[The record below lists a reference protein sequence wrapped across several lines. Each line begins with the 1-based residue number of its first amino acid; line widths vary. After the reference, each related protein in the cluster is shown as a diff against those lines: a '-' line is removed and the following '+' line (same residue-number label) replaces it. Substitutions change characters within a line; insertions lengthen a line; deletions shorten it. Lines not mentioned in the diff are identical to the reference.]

1 LPGLASKISN
11 VLVTGGAGF
20 VGSHL
25 VEGLLQRG
33 FEVGV
38 LDNFS
43 TGDASNLESV
53 KERIRI
59 HRGDI
64 RDASF
69 VAETIKGYDA
79 VAHEAALVSVPR
91 SIEDPATSNAVN
103 LDGTL
108 NVLVA
113 ARDAGVERVIYAS
126 SSSVYG
132 ETKVLPKE
140 ESMKTLPIS
149 PHGVSKLAAENYTRV
164 FARVYGLKTVCLR
177 YFNVYGPRQR
187 HGAYS
192 GVIPNFVRA
201 VMNNES
207 PVIYGDGKQT
217 RDFTFVEDVV
227 QANMLCLEKPVKG
240 GEIFNV
246 GSHARISI
254 NLLART
260 IAQVAGRPKIRPKH
274 VAPRPGDIIDSYAD
288 ISRISAAL
296 GYRPKYTLET
306 GLRKVVDWVNDIRST
321 GTVR

>member
-1 LPGLASKISN
+1 LAGNISR

-20 VGSHL
+20 IGSHL
-25 VEGLLQRG
+25 VEGLLGRG
-33 FEVGV
+33 LEVGV
-38 LDNFS
+38 LDNYS
-43 TGDASNLESV
+43 TGDESNLESV
-53 KERIRI
+53 KEKIQI

-64 RDASF
+64 RDADF
-69 VAETIKGYDA
+69 VAKVMKHYDA
-79 VAHEAALVSVPR
+79 VSHQAALVSVPR

-113 ARDAGVERVIYAS
+113 AKNAGVERVVYAS

-132 ETKVLPKE
+132 ETKALPKE

-149 PHGVSKLAAENYTRV
+149 PYGVSKLAAENYTRV
-164 FARVYGLKTVCLR
+164 FARVYRMKTVCLR

-187 HGAYS
+187 YGAYS

-217 RDFTFVEDVV
+217 RDFTFVDDVV
-227 QANMLCLEKPVKG
+227 QANLLSLEKSVKG

-260 IAQVAGRPKIRPKH
+260 IALVAGKSKVKPKH
-274 VAPRPGDIIDSYAD
+274 AAPRPGDIRDSYAD
-288 ISRISAAL
+288 ISRISDVL
-296 GYRPKYTLET
+296 GYRPKYTFET
-306 GLRKVVDWVNDIRST
+306 GIRKVVDWTNDIGSIHA
-321 GTVR
+321 VR